1 MMTKDLGPAEAR
13 DRLMR
18 VLERN
23 GIEYNVC
30 IHVGETWV
38 FTSKLYQGKAS
49 PDRKFRPPGHR
60 TGVACQPYF
69 CEWRKSAFYL
79 RTTPT

>member
-1 MMTKDLGPAEAR
+1 MARDLDPAEAR

-23 GIEYNVC
+23 GIEYNVRR
-30 IHVGETWV
+30 HVEETWI

-49 PDRKFRPPGHR
+49 PDRTFRPPGQR
-60 TGVACQPYF
+60 TGVACQPYL
-69 CEWRKSAFYL
+69 CEWRKSASYL
-79 RTTPT
+79 RINLTG